1 MLIIATSD
9 KGGTGRSVTTCNVAY
24 RRALRGSDVC
34 YLDFDFGSPTS
45 GAIFNVE
52 NVTHGTADGG
62 LHSYLQ
68 GVRAEP
74 HRVDVWTESE
84 RSGQLS
90 RPPGA
95 GRLVLLPG
103 DLSGGEFSMNA
114 EVVERCVKLL
124 IRLQEEFDLVLM
136 DLSAGR
142 SHAAE
147 MVLTATALPQIKE
160 MGVRWL
166 VYHRWTRQHVSSAA
180 SLVYGRRGLLAA
192 GAERGHDRD
201 ELLDRI
207 RFVRTAFVDPS
218 GPGVAALRSTQET
231 WLRRI
236 NEDLKERARLAGL
249 GRSMAIAT
257 VPLDPVLQWREQLI
271 SDEDVWNGIANQQTV
286 DAFEELAEAVLGEK
300 AWARL

>member
-1 MLIIATSD
+1 VLVIATSD

-24 RRALRGSDVC
+24 RRALQGGDVC

-52 NVTHGTADGG
+52 RVTHGTADGG

-68 GVRAEP
+68 GRLSEP

-84 RSGQLS
+84 RAGWLS
-90 RPPGA
+90 RPTGA

-103 DLSGGEFSMNA
+103 DLSGGEFSMDSA
-114 EVVERCVKLL
+114 VVDRCVRLL

-147 MVLTATALPQIKE
+147 MVLTATALPQIKQ

-166 VYHRWTRQHVSSAA
+166 VFHRWTRQHVSAA
-180 SLVYGRRGLLAA
+180 ESLVYGKRGLLAA
-192 GAERGHDRD
+192 GVERGHDEED
-201 ELLDRI
+201 LLDRI

-218 GPGVAALRSTQET
+218 GPSVAALRPTQET

-236 NEDLKERARLAGL
+236 DEDLKERARLAGL

-271 SDEDVWNGIANQQTV
+271 SDEDVWNGIANQETV
-286 DAFEELAEAVLGEK
+286 DAFEHLAEALFDDR
-300 AWARL
+300 AWTRL